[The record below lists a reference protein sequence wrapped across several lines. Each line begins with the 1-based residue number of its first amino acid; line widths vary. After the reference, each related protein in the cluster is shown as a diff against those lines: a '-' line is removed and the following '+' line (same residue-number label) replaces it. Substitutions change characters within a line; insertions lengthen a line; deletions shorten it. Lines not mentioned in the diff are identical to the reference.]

1 MGVNE
6 HISRA
11 KIQWE
16 APYRKREAS
25 HLLTYLDFQLPM
37 FPLICQIAVIS
48 LNTMQASLLPQ
59 AHCHGLHSQPSDG
72 TVLATVPTRAFI
84 GSLSIGSGTIPP
96 TKGGSLP
103 AIEALIP
110 GSSHFAFSATLAKL
124 RAHFSPLKP

>member
-11 KIQWE
+11 KSQWE
-16 APYRKREAS
+16 SPYRKGEGS

-37 FPLICQIAVIS
+37 FLLICQIVVIS
-48 LNTMQASLLPQ
+48 LNTMQTSLLSQ
-59 AHCHGLHSQPSDG
+59 ARCDGLHSQPSDG
-72 TVLATVPTRAFI
+72 TVVPPVPTRAFI
-84 GSLSIGSGTIPP
+84 GSLSIGSGTIPA

-103 AIEALIP
+103 TIETLIP
-110 GSSHFAFSATLAKL
+110 ASSHFAFSAALAKL